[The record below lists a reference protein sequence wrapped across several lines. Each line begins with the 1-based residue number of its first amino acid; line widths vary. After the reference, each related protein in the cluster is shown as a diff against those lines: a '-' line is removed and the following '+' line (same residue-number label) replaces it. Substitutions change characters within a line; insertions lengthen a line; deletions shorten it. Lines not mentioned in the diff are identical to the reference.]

1 MPKRILSGTVTS
13 DANMQTVTVSVE
25 RRFTHPVLKKTV
37 RELSKAEG
45 KQRKELL
52 SEMTEGVAKLV
63 LRDSYWQTRTIGLDQ
78 SQALRLLPEQIRFM
92 HHLEQQGQLDRSL
105 EFLPDEAEIED
116 RRIRKQG
123 LTRPELAVVL
133 SYAKINLYKGLIDSN
148 ATLEDFLRI
157 DPQRYFP
164 DVLRRRYADLIPYH
178 RLSREILATLI
189 ANDIINR
196 MGPTFVQRTQ
206 ADTGASVVT
215 IARAYETARIIL
227 RARPLLKDIEALDH
241 VIPADAQMLMMFE
254 ISRTLRHVCYWLID
268 QYGEE
273 LDIVAAVDRLKD
285 GMKRVFARTS
295 SYVSRAANERM
306 QAAKRK
312 WAKMGAPEELSHK
325 VAVLTLT
332 RAAIDIVDVAAERK
346 RDVIDSARLYARFND
361 ELEIHWLHNSAED
374 LKVQGRWQAQ
384 ARSNLR
390 EQIYCLRR
398 QLALKLLKPRSKRDP
413 RKIVDEWLATHE
425 QQVADYKGTLEEMRL
440 RGKVDFATLS
450 VAAQELE
457 KLIAT

>member
-1 MPKRILSGTVTS
+1 MSIRS
-13 DANMQTVTVSVE
+13 
-25 RRFTHPVLKKTV
+25 RFP
-37 RELSKAEG
+37 S
-45 KQRKELL
+45 RK
-52 SEMTEGVAKLV
+52 
-63 LRDSYWQTRTIGLDQ
+63 
-78 SQALRLLPEQIRFM
+78 
-92 HHLEQQGQLDRSL
+92 DRHQN
-105 EFLPDEAEIED
+105 F
-116 RRIRKQG
+116 Q
-123 LTRPELAVVL
+123 LAVLNTPFYRNKAAYIVGR
-133 SYAKINLYKGLIDSN
+133 AING
-148 ATLEDFLRI
+148 
-157 DPQRYFP
+157 
-164 DVLRRRYADLIPYH
+164 AD
-178 RLSREILATLI
+178 
-189 ANDIINR
+189 
-196 MGPTFVQRTQ
+196 
-206 ADTGASVVT
+206 
-215 IARAYETARIIL
+215 
-227 RARPLLKDIEALDH
+227 
-241 VIPADAQMLMMFE
+241 VIPFVIPILNNGKGQAYVDTLLVEEGAPDRDASTV
-254 ISRTLRHVCYWLID
+254 ISSLYGEPTVD
-268 QYGEE
+268 GEE

-332 RAAIDIVDVAAERK
+332 RAATDIVDVAAERK